1 MYHNTKKQSMNQ
13 EPDAA
18 SRFNAA
24 SNDWAVASKRVL
36 SSISGFHMAKIP
48 NLNGQV
54 MWVDIMV
61 VYNCITG
68 LYLFFRIHYLV
79 FTACHLFLVTNAID
93 LWYLLA
99 IKYVH

>member
-68 LYLFFRIHYLV
+68 FYFFV
-79 FTACHLFLVTNAID
+79 FTTCHLFLVTSAID